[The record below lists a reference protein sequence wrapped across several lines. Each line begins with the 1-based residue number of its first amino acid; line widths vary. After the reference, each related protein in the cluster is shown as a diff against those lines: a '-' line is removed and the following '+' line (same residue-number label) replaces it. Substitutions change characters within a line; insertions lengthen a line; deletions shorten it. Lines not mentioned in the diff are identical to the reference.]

1 MPRLPTLLTTL
12 FALSVIL
19 TPVLAVGL
27 EPGFYKIT
35 HTTIDN
41 KTVFLDSEYGD
52 GEGIQLNLPRTEKNN
67 GQLWFMDWLNDRVSL
82 ENVKHQCGF
91 QAHDATSVAP
101 TIICGHHQEIDLL
114 VADSGK
120 ANTWNVVFPDI
131 RLMSI
136 MASNCLNINNPE
148 KPCNNVT
155 LTTRQVRPERE
166 LEFTFIRQPDPE
178 GW

>member
-27 EPGFYKIT
+27 ERGLYKIT

-67 GQLWFMDWLNDRVSL
+67 GQLVRINPKL
-82 ENVKHQCGF
+82 ECFEVDTHSF
-91 QAHDATSVAP
+91 P
-101 TIICGHHQEIDLL
+101 
-114 VADSGK
+114 SGSWIGSMIGLAWK
-120 ANTWNVVFPDI
+120 
-131 RLMSI
+131 M
-136 MASNCLNINNPE
+136 
-148 KPCNNVT
+148 
-155 LTTRQVRPERE
+155 
-166 LEFTFIRQPDPE
+166 
-178 GW
+178 